1 MTRRVFLILFLFLII
16 FCVQGQVLADLSYF
30 EEVDAIWVK
39 LYFLRSDEGCK
50 RTELIPVECVI
61 ENNVVEKAVRTVL
74 EKLLNGPTEQEKKRL
89 DLWTSIPEGVKVNT
103 VRVDKDSKTV
113 FIDFSEEIQNYGGGS
128 FAVICIRGQIE
139 KTLKNFPEI
148 DEVVITVEG
157 RDEQDGVL
165 QP

>member
-1 MTRRVFLILFLFLII
+1 MRRGIFLILFLFLII

-74 EKLLNGPTEQEKKRL
+74 EKLLNGPTEQEKERL
-89 DLWTSIPEGVKVNT
+89 DLWTAIPENVKINT
-103 VRVDKDSKTV
+103 VRIDDKTV
-113 FIDFSEEIQNYGGGS
+113 FVDFSKELQNYGGGS
-128 FAVICIRGQIE
+128 LNAICIRGQIE

>member
-1 MTRRVFLILFLFLII
+1 MRRGIFLILFLFLII

-30 EEVDAIWVK
+30 EIEVDAIWVK

-74 EKLLNGPTEQEKKRL
+74 EKLLNGPTEQEKERL
-89 DLWTSIPEGVKVNT
+89 DLWTAIPENVKINT
-103 VRVDKDSKTV
+103 VRIDDKTV
-113 FIDFSEEIQNYGGGS
+113 FVDFSKELQSYGGGS
-128 FAVICIRGQIE
+128 MNVICIRGQIE
-139 KTLKNFPEI
+139 KTLKQFPEI
-148 DEVVITVEG
+148 QEVVITVEG
-157 RDEQDGVL
+157 KDEKDGVL

>member
-74 EKLLNGPTEQEKKRL
+74 EKLLNGPTEQEKERL
-89 DLWTSIPEGVKVNT
+89 DLWTAIPENVKINT
-103 VRVDKDSKTV
+103 VRIDDKTV
-113 FIDFSEEIQNYGGGS
+113 FVDFSKELQNYGGGS
-128 FAVICIRGQIE
+128 LNAICIRGQIE